1 MIRRRL
7 NSKEVSS
14 LPPNAPGFFLFSRV
28 IEIKGTQQI
37 LRSSNFSYVT
47 GIRILK
53 TKSLFLNERIEIEI
67 ERISKINH

>member
-53 TKSLFLNERIEIEI
+53 TKSLFSNERIEIEI